1 MKTLFRFFKKADKTL
16 NRIVLPKFIIE
27 KYGREFYLDIL
38 EDGTMRLIPVKK
50 GE

>member
-1 MKTLFRFFKKADKTL
+1 MNLIYKVFKNADKTL

-27 KYGREFYLDIL
+27 KYGYSYCMEVYD
-38 EDGTMRLIPVKK
+38 DGTIKLIPVK